1 MPRNHYPRR
10 FRRELWDPPAWVFAP
25 GVTLSSGRAAKFLG
39 IGKTGNRHILIKRA
53 DDYGLTVIRRG
64 SDKRIYFLMSELI
77 RLKDERGKVTA
88 GDVMSAMKGDQ
99 HAVLG

>member
-10 FRRELWDPPAWVFAP
+10 FRREVWDPPAWVFAP

-39 IGKTGNRHILIKRA
+39 IGKNGNRHILIKHA
-53 DDYGLTVIRRG
+53 DNYGLTVIRRG
-64 SDKRIYFLMSELI
+64 RDKRTYFLMSELKA
-77 RLKDERGKVTA
+77 LKREMGEVTLR
-88 GDVMSAMKGDQ
+88 DVMRARKGDR